1 MRPDK
6 LFITLVG
13 LFVVVVTAILEGG
26 FMAGLT
32 GFFFM
37 LVMIERDRRKHEI
50 RKINRINHLHK

>member
-6 LFITLVG
+6 LFIFTVG
-13 LFVVVVTAILEGG
+13 LFVVLVTAILEGG

-37 LVMIERDRRKHEI
+37 LVMIERDRRKNEI
-50 RKINRINHLHK
+50 RKISRINHLHK